1 MRKLSRVLIVMTIAV
16 FTVSLNAEPL
26 PMRAYIPFAFLAGN
40 ETLPAGEYIVRVDEF
55 NRVVMQSRDSARAT
69 GVPITSNVLQ
79 SSSKAD
85 TGRLE
90 FAKYG
95 ETYVLRNV
103 WHSGSTQGNQ
113 VVISRKVKEL
123 ARNHSG
129 GEITVV
135 GAH

>member
-1 MRKLSRVLIVMTIAV
+1 MRKISRVLIVMTIVA
-16 FTVSLNAEPL
+16 FALSLNAEPL

-40 ETLPAGEYIVRVDEF
+40 ETLPAGEYIVRVDEY
-55 NRVVMQSRDSARAT
+55 NRVLMQSRDAARAT
-69 GVPITSNVLQ
+69 GVPILASVYQ
-79 SSSKAD
+79 PMSKAD
-85 TGRLE
+85 MGRLE
-90 FAKYG
+90 FARYG
-95 ETYVLRNV
+95 DTYVLRNV